1 MGRVQIGKKQRV
13 EVSEYDEST
22 KAIARKIV
30 RDIVAEG
37 FNGADVLPGIWVL
50 EKTLRNHI
58 VAEQPNISPD
68 ISVDEVEDLAQSM
81 LSSIK
86 TKTDTADEK
95 VRSLEDYEKAL
106 NVPKEL
112 PTIKMGNIS
121 VVKFPEGGSDAERS
135 IKVDG
140 FKKVGKFYRPKLD
153 NINTDKLAR
162 KSKANKEKRKRLE
175 YEKKQS
181 LRRIK
186 LRRGLLKPLTT
197 LTPLGRPIGV
207 LKKGTLPKPFAE
219 SKAAANIKLI
229 PSVQKAIDKAVSPV
243 KRELP
248 FLSNLNPE
256 QQKFIKVRKM
266 EREEEKNFALDR
278 DTKFLQKAKKIFPTP
293 GGPSPIFGEGSGFA
307 GFRRFRG

>member
-68 ISVDEVEDLAQSM
+68 ISVDEIEDLAQSM

-95 VRSLEDYEKAL
+95 VRSLEDYENAL

-121 VVKFPEGGSDAERS
+121 VVKFPEGGSDAARS
-135 IKVDG
+135 IKVEG

-153 NINTDKLAR
+153 NINEDRLDK
-162 KSKANKEKRKRLE
+162 KVKANKEKRKRLE

-219 SKAAANIKLI
+219 SKAAANIKLL

-248 FLSNLNPE
+248 FFAELKPE
-256 QQKFIKVRKM
+256 QQRFLKENARMIKA
-266 EREEEKNFALDR
+266 EKEFALDR
-278 DTKFLQKAKKIFPTP
+278 DTKFLQKAKKMFPKQ
-293 GGPSPIFGEGSGFA
+293 SSVFGEGSGFA
-307 GFRRFRG
+307 GFRSFRG

>member
-37 FNGADVLPGIWVL
+37 FNGADVLPNVWVL

-68 ISVDEVEDLAQSM
+68 ISTDEVEDLAQSM

-106 NVPKEL
+106 QVPKEL

-153 NINTDKLAR
+153 NINPDRLA
-162 KSKANKEKRKRLE
+162 KKTKANKEKRKRLE

-186 LRRGLLKPLTT
+186 IRRGLLKPLTT
-197 LTPLGRPIGV
+197 LTPLGRPISV
-207 LKKGTLPKPFAE
+207 IKKGTLPKPFVK
-219 SKAAANIKLI
+219 SKAAVNIKLV

-256 QQKFIKVRKM
+256 QQQFIKVRKM

-278 DTKFLQKAKKIFPTP
+278 DTKFLQKAKKIFPK
-293 GGPSPIFGEGSGFA
+293 GGPSPIFGEGAGFA